1 MNKLI
6 EKVGDIIFSKK
17 FYGPILVIV
26 LAIIFYN
33 VIVKLIN
40 KLTVKGKTELDI
52 KRRKTLILLFNN
64 IMKYTISIIAILII
78 LEIYGI
84 NTTSMLAGLGIIG
97 LLVGLAL
104 QDALKDIIGGINI
117 IMDNYYVVGDKIK
130 YKDFIGTVISFGLK
144 TTKIK
149 SVTGD
154 VLIITNRNVDTVIN
168 LSQKQ
173 TIMPFEITL
182 ASDVDHKI
190 VKRVVEDI
198 LKDIYQYDYVDQ
210 KESIYLGIDKI
221 SEANLV
227 YLFQVKCK
235 QGKEEF
241 LRREILEKIKI
252 SFDKNKIKLAG

>member
-1 MNKLI
+1 MNNLI
-6 EKVGDIIFSKK
+6 DKVTDIIFSKK

-40 KLTVKGKTELDI
+40 KLTVKGKTELDV
-52 KRRKTLILLFNN
+52 KRRTTLLILFNN
-64 IMKYTISIIAILII
+64 IMKYTVSIIAILII
-78 LEIYGI
+78 LEVYGI
-84 NTTSMLAGLGIIG
+84 NTTSMLTGLGIIG

-117 IMDNYYVVGDKIK
+117 IMDNYYVVGDKVN
-130 YKDFIGTVISFGLK
+130 YKDFIGTVFSFGLK

-149 SVTGD
+149 SATGA
-154 VLIITNRNVDTVIN
+154 VLIINNRNVDAIVN

-173 TIMPFEITL
+173 TTIPFEITL
-182 ASDVDHKI
+182 SSDVDLKI
-190 VKRVVEDI
+190 VKKAIENI
-198 LKDIYQYDYVDQ
+198 LNEIYKYEFVDQ

-221 SEANLV
+221 SGGNIV

-235 QGKEEF
+235 QGKEDF
-241 LRREILEKIKI
+241 LRRDVLEKIKI